1 MKFWKAA
8 SALAIVI
15 SLNAAH
21 AEPVG
26 NAILATPQGKLAGE
40 ALPDGT
46 RIFRGIPYAKAP
58 VGELRWKPPVIAS
71 DWTETRDATK
81 LGDACIQPV
90 GPADGLYT
98 DNPES
103 MSEDCLSLNVWTP
116 KGANKAPVIVWIHGG
131 GLAGGFG
138 GSKMYD
144 GAKFASKGVV
154 LVSINYRLGVLG
166 FLAHPGL
173 SAESPHGVS
182 GNYGLLDQ
190 MEALR
195 WVQRNIAS
203 FGGDPANV
211 TIAGESAGGLS
222 VMDLMASPLAKG
234 LFAKAIA
241 QSAYMIS
248 NAELKEA
255 KHGSPSGEQI
265 GTFLGAALKAPDIAA
280 LRAMDAKTLIETAP
294 KLGYAPFPTIDGWV
308 FKKQVVD
315 TFDAGEQAHV
325 PMIAGFNSGEIRTLR
340 FLAPP
345 VPTSAEAYEATIR
358 ANYGALADRFLKLY
372 PSSDLDG
379 SVFAATR
386 DGIYGW
392 TAQRMAAKQAQ
403 TGAPSYLYYFDHSY
417 PAADA
422 KGIPAFH
429 AAEIPYAFGLIAK
442 GIPLYANW
450 PMPPQT
456 KAETALSEAMANYW
470 TSFAKTGKPVAQGAA
485 AWKPY
490 AKGQAYMAFRAQPV
504 AGNRL
509 LPGSYALHEEVICRW
524 RKAGDKSWLAN
535 IGVAAGKVPESS
547 CEPEA
552 NTKP

>member
-1 MKFWKAA
+1 MKIILSLLATVAFSSAA
-8 SALAIVI
+8 MAQPIVT
-15 SLNAAH
+15 
-21 AEPVG
+21 
-26 NAILATPQGKLAGE
+26 TPQGKLAGE
-40 ALPDGT
+40 ALVDGT
-46 RIFRGIPYAKAP
+46 QVYRGIPYAKAP
-58 VGELRWKPPVIAS
+58 VGDLRWKPPVPAA
-71 DWTETRDATK
+71 DWTDTRDATK

-90 GPADGLYT
+90 SPADGLYT
-98 DNPES
+98 DNPAS

-116 KGANKAPVIVWIHGG
+116 KGAKKAPVMVWIHGG
-131 GLAGGFG
+131 GLTGGFG

-144 GAKFASKGVV
+144 GQQITSKGVI

-166 FLAHPGL
+166 FLAHPEL
-173 SAESPHGVS
+173 SAESPQGVS

-234 LFAKAIA
+234 LFHKAIA

-265 GTFLGAALKAPDIAA
+265 GSFLAAKLKAPDLAA
-280 LRAMDAKTLIETAP
+280 LRAMDAKALIENAP
-294 KLGYAPFPTIDGWV
+294 KFGYAPFPTIDGWV

-325 PMIAGFNSGEIRTLR
+325 PMIAGFNAGEIRTLR

-345 VPTSAEAYEATIR
+345 VPTSAEEYEKTIR
-358 ANYGALADRFLKLY
+358 SNYGPLANEFLRLY

-392 TAQRMAAKQAQ
+392 TAQRMAAKQAKA
-403 TGAPSYLYYFDHSY
+403 GAPSYLYYFEHSY
-417 PAADA
+417 PEADA
-422 KGIPAFH
+422 RGIPAFH
-429 AAEIPYAFGLIAK
+429 AAEIPYAFGLIAS
-442 GIPLYANW
+442 GVPLYANW
-450 PMPPQT
+450 PKPPKT
-456 KAETALSEAMANYW
+456 KPEASLSEAMLDYW
-470 TSFAKTGKPVAQGAA
+470 TSFTKTGKPVAKGATPWKRYAQGD
-485 AWKPY
+485 
-490 AKGQAYMAFRAQPV
+490 AYIAFRDKPV
-504 AGNRL
+504 AGTKL
-509 LPGSYALHEEVICRW
+509 TPGSYKLHEEVICRW
-524 RKAGDKSWLAN
+524 RQADDKPWLAN
-535 IGVAAGKVPESS
+535 IGVAAGKI
-547 CEPEA
+547 PEA
-552 NTKP
+552 VCAAEGKKP